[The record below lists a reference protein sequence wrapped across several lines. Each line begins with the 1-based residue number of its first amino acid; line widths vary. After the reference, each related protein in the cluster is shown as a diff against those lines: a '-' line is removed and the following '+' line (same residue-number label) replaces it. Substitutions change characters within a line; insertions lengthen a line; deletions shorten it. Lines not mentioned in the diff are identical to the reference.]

1 MTYVIFK
8 IEHQLLKEQ
17 LIHSS
22 VLLTLRGPKL
32 QTITVNVCQ
41 HSQVREIGEDFD
53 KDGRLL
59 RLIRCQGCGL
69 LLREYISMP

>member
-1 MTYVIFK
+1 MLFF
-8 IEHQLLKEQ
+8 
-17 LIHSS
+17 
-22 VLLTLRGPKL
+22 TLRSPKL

-41 HSQVREIGEDFD
+41 HSEVREIGQDFD
-53 KDGRLL
+53 KDGKLL